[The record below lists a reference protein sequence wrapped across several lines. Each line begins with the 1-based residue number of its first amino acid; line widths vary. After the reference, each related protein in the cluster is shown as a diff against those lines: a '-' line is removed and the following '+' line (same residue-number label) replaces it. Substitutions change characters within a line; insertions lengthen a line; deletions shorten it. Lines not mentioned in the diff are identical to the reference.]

1 MESNQNLPKK
11 RRRRKP
17 PTNTYYDAPGSA
29 EEERILQ
36 QAIANSKLDVARPV
50 GGYANEISKGPIFFP
65 TEEEF
70 QGNPLHYISKIRSR
84 AEKYGI
90 CKIVPPKSW
99 NPPFCKYQ
107 LKLECRY
114 GSGVIILSPQ
124 YQLLHETL
132 NCII

>member
-1 MESNQNLPKK
+1 METTNQTVPNK

-17 PTNTYYDAPGSA
+17 ASSSYYDAPGTA

-50 GGYANEISKGPIFFP
+50 GGCANHILKGPTFFP

-70 QGNPLHYISKIRSR
+70 QGNPLHYISKIRSK

-90 CKIVPPKSW
+90 CKIVPPKFW
-99 NPPFCKYQ
+99 NPPFCKYTHHQ
-107 LKLECRY
+107 PHC
-114 GSGVIILSPQ
+114 IL
-124 YQLLHETL
+124 
-132 NCII
+132 CIL